1 MVDICVM
8 YSKIFVTFEL
18 FAKYIVV
25 MINNMLLGVFR
36 LFLCVACGCWVLTW
50 TEYTMHQLYHL

>member
-36 LFLCVACGCWVLTW
+36 LFLCVACGC
-50 TEYTMHQLYHL
+50 